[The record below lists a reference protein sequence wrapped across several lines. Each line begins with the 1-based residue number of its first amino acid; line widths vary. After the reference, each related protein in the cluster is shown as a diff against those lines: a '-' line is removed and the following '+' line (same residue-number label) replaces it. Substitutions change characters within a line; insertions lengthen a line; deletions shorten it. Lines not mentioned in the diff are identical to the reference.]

1 MKKIK
6 IGLIGVGGMGGIHFK
21 LLQAHPQV
29 ELVGA
34 CDIDPKV
41 QTKIR
46 ETEAIRVYSDYKA
59 LIDTEKP
66 EAVIIAT
73 PPHLHPEQAL
83 YALDRGLYVLLE
95 KPMAVDV
102 SAAKQVYAAANGRL
116 MMAFSLRFHGLFQRV
131 RSYLNELGP
140 LAFQWQIAL
149 GRMPRNSWVE
159 FKRKSGGMVNENAV
173 HALYVFLWYAGA
185 VKEVSAQL
193 RRLGQDREIEDTA
206 VVKLVHENGA
216 TSMLLQ
222 TWAAQHR
229 LRNWGLQAER
239 GTVTVDGYL
248 GGPYKISQS
257 EMEIIEEGEFK
268 EPVEEMYSRQ
278 LNHFVE
284 CVLGNQRPLI
294 TEEDGL
300 HIQRVVEAIHLSAAE
315 QRPVRLSEVP

>member
-6 IGLIGVGGMGGIHFK
+6 IGLIGVGEMGSIHFK

-34 CDIDPKV
+34 CDTDPKV

-46 ETEAIRVYSDYKA
+46 ETEAVRVYSDYEA

-66 EAVIIAT
+66 EAVIVAT

-95 KPMAVDV
+95 KPMAVDI

-131 RSYLNELGP
+131 RGYLNELGP
-140 LAFQWQIAL
+140 VAFQWQIAL
-149 GRMPRNSWVE
+149 GRMPRNSWVG
-159 FKRKSGGMVNENAV
+159 FRRKSGGMVNENAV

-185 VKEVSAQL
+185 VKEVYAQL
-193 RRLGQDREIEDTA
+193 RRLGQDREIEDTV

-257 EMEIIEEGEFK
+257 EMELIEEGEFE
-268 EPVEEMYSRQ
+268 EPVEKMYRQQ

-284 CVLGNQRPLI
+284 CVLYNRRPMI

-300 HIQRVVEAIHLSAAE
+300 RVQRLVEAIHLSAAE
-315 QRPVRLSEVP
+315 QRPVWISEVP